1 MVVRKRVWRT
11 QSGQRREA
19 WIVDYYDRAGERHIE
34 SFARRKDADERHS
47 QVHVALQAGTHSA
60 RSTSPT
66 VAGAAEDWIAH
77 VEAEGRE
84 RTTVRQYRQHID
96 LHIVPRIG
104 REKLAALTTPRIN
117 GFRDDLLRELSRP
130 LARKILTSL
139 KSLISDAQ
147 RRGNVAQNV
156 ALAVKIG
163 PDKRGKRKLKVGID
177 IPTPDEIKRII
188 DAAIGRQR
196 PFLLTATGTGM
207 RGSELRGLAWPD
219 VDLKRSEITI
229 NQRADRF
236 GDIGKLKSEAGAR
249 TIPIGPMVVNTLR
262 EWKLVCPRS
271 PLNLV
276 FPTEP
281 GGVITH
287 ENTIRQIFEP
297 AQLAAGVTVML
308 NDRNGKPV
316 VGEDGRPQHRAKYT
330 GLHALRHFFASWC
343 INRKADGGLELPAKV
358 VQERLGHASIV
369 ITMDT
374 YGHLFPRGDDG
385 SELAA
390 AERRLLS

>member
-1 MVVRKRVWRT
+1 
-11 QSGQRREA
+11 
-19 WIVDYYDRAGERHIE
+19 
-34 SFARRKDADERHS
+34 
-47 QVHVALQAGTHSA
+47 
-60 RSTSPT
+60 
-66 VAGAAEDWIAH
+66 
-77 VEAEGRE
+77 
-84 RTTVRQYRQHID
+84 
-96 LHIVPRIG
+96 
-104 REKLAALTTPRIN
+104 
-117 GFRDDLLRELSRP
+117 
-130 LARKILTSL
+130 
-139 KSLISDAQ
+139 
-147 RRGNVAQNV
+147 
-156 ALAVKIG
+156 
-163 PDKRGKRKLKVGID
+163 
-177 IPTPDEIKRII
+177 
-188 DAAIGRQR
+188 
-196 PFLLTATGTGM
+196 M
-207 RGSELRGLAWPD
+207 RGSALRGLAWPD

-308 NDRNGKPV
+308 KDRNGKPV

-369 ITMDT
+369 ITMGT